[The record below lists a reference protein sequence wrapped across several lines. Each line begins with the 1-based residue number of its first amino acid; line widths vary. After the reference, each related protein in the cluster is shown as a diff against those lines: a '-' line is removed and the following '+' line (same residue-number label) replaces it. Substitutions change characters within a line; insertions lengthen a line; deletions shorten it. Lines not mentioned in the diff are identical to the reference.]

1 MARRRLVSALGQ
13 EPRAAPVPL
22 PAAPRIQLS
31 PPRRMASADQV
42 LDQAIAALE
51 PLRDAGSGRSL
62 LELQWIRQV
71 RVQSNRVVFRLAL
84 PGFAGSQRERIAAE
98 ARSAL
103 LALGGIDDVQIELA
117 QPTEAAPAQSQAPGP
132 SHGHS
137 NSHGGAPIGAAGH
150 GGGGPERQAIP
161 GVKQVIAVSSGKG
174 GVGKSTVAVNL
185 ACALA
190 AGGLRVGL
198 LDADIYGPNAPT
210 MLGVADRTPEVRGEG
225 ATQVLT
231 PIESCGIAMVS
242 MGLLI
247 QENQPVIWRGPMLNG
262 IIRQFLYQVDW
273 GERDVLV
280 VDLPPGTGDAQL
292 SLAQAVPMAG
302 VVIVTT
308 PQQVSLQDARRGL
321 AMFLQMGVPVLGV
334 VENMTAF
341 IPPDAPEKRY
351 ELFGRGGGQRLAEEA
366 GVPLLAQLP
375 MELAVVQ
382 GGDGGRPAV
391 LSAPESATA
400 QAFRALAERL
410 LSAVPAA

>member
-1 MARRRLVSALGQ
+1 
-13 EPRAAPVPL
+13 
-22 PAAPRIQLS
+22 
-31 PPRRMASADQV
+31 MASADPA
-42 LDQAIAALE
+42 LAQALAALE
-51 PLRDAGSGRSL
+51 PLQDAGSGRSL
-62 LELQWIRQV
+62 LALEWIQQV
-71 RVQSNRVVFRLAL
+71 RLQDSRVVFRLAL
-84 PGFAGSQRERIAAE
+84 PGFANSQRERIAAE
-98 ARSAL
+98 ARTAL
-103 LALGGIDDVQIELA
+103 LQLSGIDDVQIELA
-117 QPTEAAPAQSQAPGP
+117 QPAEAAAA
-132 SHGHS
+132 HAHAH
-137 NSHGGAPIGAAGH
+137 SHGGAPIGAAGH
-150 GGGGPERQAIP
+150 GGGGPERQPVP

-190 AGGLRVGL
+190 ASGLKVGL

-210 MLGVADRTPEVRGEG
+210 MLGVADRTPEVRGSGNE
-225 ATQVLT
+225 QILT

-247 QENQPVIWRGPMLNG
+247 AENQPVIWRGPMLNG

-302 VVIVTT
+302 VIVVTT
-308 PQQVSLQDARRGL
+308 PQTVSLQDARRGL

-341 IPPDAPEKRY
+341 IPPDAPDKRY
-351 ELFGRGGGQRLAEEA
+351 ELFGSGGGALLAEEA

-382 GGDGGRPAV
+382 GGDAGRPAV
-391 LSAPESATA
+391 LSAPDSLTA
-400 QAFRALAERL
+400 EAFRRLAERVL
-410 LSAVPAA
+410 GGVPVA

>member
-1 MARRRLVSALGQ
+1 MATLEQATAALG
-13 EPRAAPVPL
+13 A
-22 PAAPRIQLS
+22 
-31 PPRRMASADQV
+31 
-42 LDQAIAALE
+42 
-51 PLRDAGSGRSL
+51 LRDAGSGRSL
-62 LELQWIRQV
+62 LELGWIEQPRLQGD
-71 RVQSNRVVFRLAL
+71 RLVFRLSL
-84 PGFAGSQRERIAAE
+84 PSFAQSQQGRIATE
-98 ARSAL
+98 AREAV
-103 LALGGIDDVQIELA
+103 LAIEGIGDVQIEVG
-117 QPTEAAPAQSQAPGP
+117 QAAA
-132 SHGHS
+132 HE
-137 NSHGGAPIGAAGH
+137 GAPIGAAGH
-150 GGGGPERQAIP
+150 GPAAGPGGQLPARQPIP
-161 GVKQVIAVSSGKG
+161 GVKQVIAISSGKG

-190 AGGLRVGL
+190 AAGLRVGL

-210 MLGVADRTPEVRGEG
+210 MLGVADRTPEVRGSGNE
-225 ATQVLT
+225 QILT
-231 PIESCGIAMVS
+231 PIDTCGIAMVS

-341 IPPDAPEKRY
+341 VPPDAPDRRY
-351 ELFGRGGGQRLAEEA
+351 ELFGSGGGQRLADEA
-366 GVPLLAQLP
+366 DVPLLAQLP
-375 MELAVVQ
+375 MELPVVQ
-382 GGDGGRPAV
+382 GGDSGRPVV
-391 LSAPESATA
+391 LASPQSVSAA
-400 QAFRALAERL
+400 AFRALAQE
-410 LSAVPAA
+410 LSTRCALRPLPA

>member
-1 MARRRLVSALGQ
+1 MSAPQ
-13 EPRAAPVPL
+13 QA
-22 PAAPRIQLS
+22 S
-31 PPRRMASADQV
+31 PNQV
-42 LDQAIAALE
+42 LDALR
-51 PLRDAGSGRSL
+51 PLTDAGSGRSL
-62 LELQWIRQV
+62 LELGWIEQPRLQG
-71 RVQSNRVVFRLAL
+71 NRAVFRLAL
-84 PGFAGSQRERIAAE
+84 PGFAQGQRDRIATE

-103 LALGGIDDVQIELA
+103 MALDGVDDVQIELA
-117 QPTEAAPAQSQAPGP
+117 QASAG
-132 SHGHS
+132 GHQ
-137 NSHGGAPIGAAGH
+137 GAPIGGAGH
-150 GGGGPERQAIP
+150 GAGGHGQMPERQPIR

-190 AGGLRVGL
+190 ARGLKVGL

-225 ATQVLT
+225 ASQVLT

-247 QENQPVIWRGPMLNG
+247 AENQPVIWRGPMLNG
-262 IIRQFLYQVDW
+262 IIRQFLYQVAW
-273 GERDVLV
+273 GERDVV

-302 VVIVTT
+302 VIIVTT
-308 PQQVSLQDARRGL
+308 PQEVSLADARRGL

-334 VENMTAF
+334 VENMSAF

-351 ELFGRGGGQRLAEEA
+351 AIFGSGGGSRLASEA
-366 GVPLLAQLP
+366 DVPLLAELP
-375 MELAVVQ
+375 LEMPVRE
-382 GGDGGRPAV
+382 GGDGGRPVV

-400 QAFRALAERL
+400 QAFLNLAERIGAQHL
-410 LSAVPAA
+410 VPV